1 MNKEINTLKKTSD
14 SQSIVSILQGEAFK
28 KQISLAL
35 PRHMSADRMLRI
47 ALTELRRTPA
57 LLSCNRESL
66 LGAIVQ
72 CSQLGLEP
80 GNNLGHAYLIPYGKE
95 CTLIIGYKG
104 LIDLARRSGQIISI
118 SAREVRANDKFKIKY
133 GLHEVLEH
141 EPNFEDRGE
150 LKGFYAI
157 AQLKDG
163 GHQFEYMPLIEIN
176 KIRDTSKSSK
186 SSMSPWGSYYEEMA
200 KKTVIRR
207 LFKYLPVS
215 IEIQQAVALDEQADA
230 GIQNNSI
237 DIQTFEESNDLR
249 VVTEESENN
258 NE

>member
-1 MNKEINTLKKTSD
+1 MNKETTIQKTSSD
-14 SQSIVSILQGEAFK
+14 NRSILSILQSDSFK
-28 KQISLAL
+28 QQVSLAL
-35 PRHMSADRMLRI
+35 PRHMTPERMIRI
-47 ALTELRRTPA
+47 ALTELRKTPQ
-57 LLSCNRESL
+57 LLKCDSTSL

-80 GNNLGHAYLIPYGKE
+80 GNNLGHAYLIPYGRE

-104 LIDLARRSGQIISI
+104 LIDLSRRSGQIVSI

-133 GLHEVLEH
+133 GLNEVLEH
-141 EPNFEDRGE
+141 EPNFDDRGE

-163 GHQFEYMPLIEIN
+163 GHQFEYMPIIEIN

-186 SSMSPWGSYYEEMA
+186 SSMSPWGNYYEEMA

-215 IEIQQAVALDEQADA
+215 VEIQQAVALDEQADA
-230 GIQNNSI
+230 GIQNNSFNL
-237 DIQTFEESNDLR
+237 DSFEEADALR
-249 VVTEESENN
+249 VVTEEENK
-258 NE
+258 ETL